1 MFTSVVALATAF
13 TVVPSCALFFEAA
26 PAAAPAPKKY
36 PVSKVV
42 ELLKE
47 MQADIE
53 KDAEADEAMYEKLA
67 CWCETNNK
75 GKTEAIASGEAAQ
88 TNLGETIEKNAALSA
103 SLKVEI
109 AALKKELAAD
119 QKALATAIALREK
132 QKEEFL
138 AEEREMIE
146 SIRQLKAAITVLA
159 KQQGTAFL
167 SNQAIMTALST
178 AKAEMEKHALL
189 LEDSI
194 TASQKKIILAFNQE
208 AAPTFNQPYAPQS
221 GQIFGILNQM
231 LETFTEDLSTSQ
243 KTEMADQATFK
254 DLKEAKEKEIAVGEA
269 AITEKEQQL
278 AHADETLAQAKE
290 DLEDV
295 SNSLSADKKFLM
307 ELKVKCKMTDK
318 EWEERQKLRQKEL
331 EACSKAI
338 EILSSD
344 EAREQF
350 DRTFNGNS
358 SAAASFLQVDGEK
371 NAKREKAAKA
381 LSRITRQ
388 TPKLAALA
396 TAVRLDPFPKVK
408 KAIDDMVS
416 ALLKEKEE
424 EIKEK
429 DYCISKMDENT
440 LTTEDKAHHK
450 KRLQA
455 KIAGLEQTIKELTAS
470 LDTVDKEIADL
481 EAGREKAKLDR
492 AAERAEFEAEISEQ
506 QKTQAMLAE
515 ALHVLKEVYN
525 DGSVLL
531 QHGNAAPAPAA
542 MGGYEAYKATA
553 APKDFDAYEHNAG
566 STPIIM
572 MLENIIADTKELEA
586 AAHHDEGVARDE
598 YTKFVQTTNEG
609 LEAKED
615 QKTDLTAQKAQAEQ
629 DKTNAGTELDGTMT
643 ELEALAEGKA
653 DLHKSCD
660 FALANFEVKQKA
672 RDEEIDALRQA
683 KAYLSGMKPASS

>member
-13 TVVPSCALFFEAA
+13 ILVPSRALFFDAA
-26 PAAAPAPKKY
+26 QAPKKY

-42 ELLKE
+42 ALLKD

-75 GKTEAIASGEAAQ
+75 GKTEAIASAEAAI
-88 TNLGETIEKNAALSA
+88 TDLNESIEKNAALSA

-119 QKALATAIALREK
+119 QKALATAVALREK

-138 AEEREMIE
+138 GEEREMIE
-146 SIRQLKAAITVLA
+146 SIRQLKAAITVLS

-167 SNQAIMTALST
+167 SNQAIMSALST

-194 TASQKKIILAFNQE
+194 TASQKKIILALNQE
-208 AAPTFNQPYAPQS
+208 AGPNFNQPYAPQS

-231 LETFTEDLSTSQ
+231 LETFTDDLSKSQ
-243 KTEMADQATFK
+243 KDEIADQATFK
-254 DLKEAKEKEIAVGEA
+254 DLKEAKEREIAVGEA

-344 EAREQF
+344 EARDQF

-358 SAAASFLQVDGEK
+358 SAAASFLQVEGEK

-381 LSRITRQ
+381 LSRITRK

-408 KAIDDMVS
+408 KAIDDMV
-416 ALLKEKEE
+416 AGLLKEKEE

-450 KRLQA
+450 KRLQS
-455 KIAGLEQTIKELTAS
+455 KIAGLEQKIKELTAA
-470 LDTVDKEIADL
+470 LATVDKEIADL
-481 EAGREKAKLDR
+481 EAGREKAKADR
-492 AAERAEFEAEISEQ
+492 AAERAEFEAEILEQ
-506 QKTQAMLAE
+506 QKTQALLVE

-531 QHGNAAPAPAA
+531 QHGNAAPAPAVA
-542 MGGYEAYKATA
+542 YQGYVATA
-553 APKDFDAYEHNAG
+553 APKDFDAYEHNTG

-615 QKTDLTAQKAQAEQ
+615 QKTDLTSQKAQAEQ
-629 DKTNAGTELDGTMT
+629 DKTNAGEELDGTLT

-660 FALANFEVKQKA
+660 FALANFEVRQKA